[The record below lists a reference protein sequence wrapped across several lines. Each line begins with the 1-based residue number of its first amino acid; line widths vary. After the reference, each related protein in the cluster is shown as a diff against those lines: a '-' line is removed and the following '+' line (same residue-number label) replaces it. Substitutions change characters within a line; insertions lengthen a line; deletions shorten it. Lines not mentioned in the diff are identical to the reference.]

1 MRISRRLLSAICAFS
16 FLPAFHLFAQSM
28 QPLPVLQ
35 QIENAD
41 DPCGFDP
48 ILSKAQVV
56 ALGPGWGYNYDSLLV
71 DLKTWR
77 QSPYVVIDSV
87 GASVQNRAL
96 WRLYSLR
103 VIL

>member
-1 MRISRRLLSAICAFS
+1 M
-16 FLPAFHLFAQSM
+16 
-28 QPLPVLQ
+28 
-35 QIENAD
+35 
-41 DPCGFDP
+41 
-48 ILSKAQVV
+48 SKAQVV